1 MSSFA
6 TLLVRADGRWRGEEV
21 DVDDCES
28 VADIADLAID
38 ATGDVRLILIE
49 QDDEYAAIVRVDDDV
64 DDARAFLSDGHA
76 ADNYPLAAAIAED
89 LGEIGD
95 ADSADESDDDVSE
108 DDADLEPPPAHDS
121 APFGDADIV
130 EDLGT
135 SAAELLAMCA
145 HEGTLPIDVLV
156 AVCEKA
162 GCADMF
168 DELRA

>member
-6 TLLVRADGRWRGEEV
+6 TLLVRTNGRWRGEEV
-21 DVDDCES
+21 EVDDCES

-49 QDDEYAAIVRVDDDV
+49 QDDEYAAIIRVDDDV

-76 ADNYPLAAAIAED
+76 ADNYPLAAVIAED
-89 LGEIGD
+89 LTEIGD
-95 ADSADESDDDVSE
+95 GEPADVP
-108 DDADLEPPPAHDS
+108 DLAAPPAHDS

-162 GCADMF
+162 GCADTF
-168 DELRA
+168 DDLRA